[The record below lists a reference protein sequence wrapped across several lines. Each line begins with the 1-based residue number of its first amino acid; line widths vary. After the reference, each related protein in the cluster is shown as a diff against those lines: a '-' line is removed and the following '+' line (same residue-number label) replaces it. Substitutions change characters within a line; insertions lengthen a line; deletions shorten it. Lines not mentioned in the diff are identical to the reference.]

1 MPPHPLLDKRT
12 HRPEYIN
19 ITDHPNQLSSI
30 GCQHGRRTNFL
41 LSDWSRKNSI
51 YCYSHGIRLANAL

>member
-41 LSDWSRKNSI
+41 LE
-51 YCYSHGIRLANAL
+51 RLEPQKQYLLL